1 MTPGSYFSDCRRA
14 REEPW
19 NREKLR
25 KVRQRDLQLAS
36 SGYLVT
42 VQSFTSLLINHS
54 MHWHFI
60 QQDEQQGPVT
70 DEQIKALIASGNLS
84 ADDLAWCE
92 GMAEWK
98 PIREITELSVRPRQT
113 ESSQDQSKNKTPT
126 EYYNYEEVPWF
137 RRSGINSLFVILGI
151 FCIPP
156 LLLFTVVMLIT
167 GDVYYNKYSQNGT
180 LKKWSVAN
188 KVIAVII
195 FLFWVGIFVSII
207 FL

>member
-1 MTPGSYFSDCRRA
+1 M
-14 REEPW
+14 
-19 NREKLR
+19 N
-25 KVRQRDLQLAS
+25 
-36 SGYLVT
+36 
-42 VQSFTSLLINHS
+42 
-54 MHWHFI
+54 WHFI